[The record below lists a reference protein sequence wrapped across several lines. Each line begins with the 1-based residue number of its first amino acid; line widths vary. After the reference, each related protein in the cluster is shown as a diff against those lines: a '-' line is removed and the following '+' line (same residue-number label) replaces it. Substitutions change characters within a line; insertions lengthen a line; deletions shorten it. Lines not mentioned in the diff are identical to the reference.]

1 MFRATKM
8 ILNYEELLDDIQL
21 NRYKTLKQ
29 TLSRYKHL
37 FYEKNVLDYGASS
50 GLSSVA
56 MVELGAASVT
66 GIEPELARVEK
77 ESVILTRWGSM
88 RSS

>member
-50 GLSSVA
+50 GLIFSCDD
-56 MVELGAASVT
+56 G
-66 GIEPELARVEK
+66 
-77 ESVILTRWGSM
+77 TRGQHQLQA
-88 RSS
+88 